1 MYFILF
7 VIQSKLCGSNSIIHL
22 LIQFIMHKWP
32 NWREKKVRGECI
44 YVFIEFFERG
54 RVTMKKGEMDWN

>member
-1 MYFILF
+1 MVPTQF
-7 VIQSKLCGSNSIIHL
+7 IHL
-22 LIQFIMHKWP
+22 LIQFIMYKWP

-54 RVTMKKGEMDWN
+54 RVTNKKGEMDWN

>member
-1 MYFILF
+1 MYYILF

-22 LIQFIMHKWP
+22 LVQFIMYKCP

-54 RVTMKKGEMDWN
+54 QVTMKKGDMDWN